1 MKQERSPQLRVCIVA
16 DNASFRFGGEAS
28 LPLHYFLRLRER
40 GVEAWLIL
48 HERTKAEVVQLLPN
62 EQDRIFYLRD
72 RWYHKLLWKLSLLLP
87 RRIAVAT
94 LGTAMVLI
102 NQVVQRRM
110 LRKLIP
116 QHGINLV
123 HQPIPVSPKMP
134 SLISGLG
141 VPVIIGPMN
150 GGMDYPPAFQGQE
163 SSLTHFFIRIGR
175 SLSNLVNLLIPGKRR
190 AKILLVANS
199 RTKLALPHCPQAQ
212 VIELPENGVDLNIWA
227 KEEEPRGIKS
237 GENKPA
243 TSAKFI
249 FAGRLVDWKRL
260 DLVIDALALIEGV
273 ELEVIGDGAMRE
285 AWEAHAQRLGVADR
299 VHFLGW
305 LPQAACASHLRSSIA
320 LVLPSIYEC
329 GGAVVLEAMAA
340 GIPAIATAWGGPPD
354 YLNADCGIL
363 IEPTSPQAMVS
374 GFVEGMRKLAADRE
388 LAARMGAAGRLRVE
402 AEFDWQKKIDRILEI
417 YTSIV

>member
-1 MKQERSPQLRVCIVA
+1 MERERSLELRVCIVA

-40 GVEAWLIL
+40 NVEAWLIL
-48 HERTKAEVVQLLPN
+48 HERTRAEVVELLPN
-62 EQDRIFYLRD
+62 EQDRIFYLSD
-72 RWYHKLLWKLSLLLP
+72 RWYHKLLWRLSLLLP
-87 RRIAVAT
+87 RRIAGAT
-94 LGTAMVLI
+94 LGTAIVLI
-102 NQVVQRRM
+102 NQIVQRRL

-116 QHGINLV
+116 EHGINVV

-134 SLISGLG
+134 SLIYGLG

-150 GGMDYPPAFQGQE
+150 GGMDYPPAFRSQE
-163 SSLTHFFIRIGR
+163 SRLTHLFIHVGR

-190 AKILLVANS
+190 AKILLVANP
-199 RTKLALPHCPQAQ
+199 RTRLALPHCPKAQ
-212 VIELPENGVDLNIWA
+212 VVELPENGVDLKIWV
-227 KEEEPRGIKS
+227 KEES
-237 GENKPA
+237 GEEKSAP
-243 TSAKFI
+243 SAKFI

-260 DLVIDALALIEGV
+260 DLVIDALAQIEGA

-285 AWEAHAQRLGVADR
+285 AWEAHTHRLGIADR

-305 LPQAACASHLRSSIA
+305 LPQAACASRLRSSIA

-340 GIPAIATAWGGPPD
+340 GIPAIATAWGGPTD

-374 GFVEGMRKLAADRE
+374 GFAEAMRKLMADRE
-388 LAARMGAAGRLRVE
+388 LTARMGATGRMRVE
-402 AEFDWQKKIDRILEI
+402 TEFDWQKKIDRILEI
-417 YTSIV
+417 YASAL

>member
-1 MKQERSPQLRVCIVA
+1 MHRMERIRVCIVA

-62 EQDRIFYLRD
+62 EQDRIFYLSD
-72 RWYHKLLWKLSLLLP
+72 RWYHKLLWRLSLLLP

-94 LGTAMVLI
+94 LGTAIVLI

-116 QHGINLV
+116 KHGINVV

-163 SSLTHFFIRIGR
+163 SSLTHLFIRIGR
-175 SLSNLVNLLIPGKRR
+175 SLSNLVNLLIPGKRN
-190 AKILLVANS
+190 AKILLVANP

-212 VIELPENGVDLNIWA
+212 VVELPENGVDLNIWA
-227 KEEEPRGIKS
+227 KEDKPEENKS

-243 TSAKFI
+243 KSAKFI

-260 DLVIDALALIEGV
+260 DLVIDALALIEGA

-285 AWEAHAQRLGVADR
+285 AWEAHAHRLGVADR

-340 GIPAIATAWGGPPD
+340 GIPAIATAWGGPTD

-363 IEPTSPQAMVS
+363 IEPTRPQAMVS
-374 GFVEGMRKLAADRE
+374 GFVEGMRKLMADRE
-388 LAARMGAAGRLRVE
+388 LATRMGAAGRTRVE
-402 AEFDWQKKIDRILEI
+402 TEFDWQKKIDRILEI
-417 YTSIV
+417 YMSAL

>member
-1 MKQERSPQLRVCIVA
+1 MERIRVCIVA

-72 RWYHKLLWKLSLLLP
+72 RWYHKLLWRLSLLLP

-94 LGTAMVLI
+94 LGTAIVLI

-116 QHGINLV
+116 EHRINIV

-150 GGMDYPPAFQGQE
+150 GGMDYPPAFRGQE
-163 SSLTHFFIRIGR
+163 SNLTYFFIHVGR
-175 SLSNLVNLLIPGKRR
+175 NLSNLVNLLIPGKRR
-190 AKILLVANS
+190 AKVLLVANP
-199 RTKLALPHCPQAQ
+199 RTRLALPHCPQAQ
-212 VIELPENGVDLNIWA
+212 VVELPENGVDLNIWT
-227 KEEEPRGIKS
+227 

-243 TSAKFI
+243 ASARFI

-285 AWEAHAQRLGVADR
+285 SWEAHAQRLGVANR

-340 GIPAIATAWGGPPD
+340 GIPAIATAWGGPTD

-363 IEPTSPQAMVS
+363 IEPTSPQAMVA
-374 GFVEGMRKLAADRE
+374 GFAESMKKLMADRE
-388 LAARMGAAGRLRVE
+388 LAAQMGAAGRTRVE
-402 AEFDWQKKIDRILEI
+402 TEFDWQKKIDRILEI
-417 YTSIV
+417 YMSAL

>member
-40 GVEAWLIL
+40 AVEAWLIL
-48 HERTKAEVVQLLPN
+48 HERTRAEVVQLLPN
-62 EQDRIFYLRD
+62 EQDRIFYLKD
-72 RWYHKLLWKLSLLLP
+72 RWYHKLLWRLSLLLP
-87 RRIAVAT
+87 RRISVAT
-94 LGTAMVLI
+94 LGTAIVLI
-102 NQVVQRRM
+102 NQIVQRRM

-116 QHGINLV
+116 QHGINIV

-134 SLISGLG
+134 SLISNLD

-163 SSLTHFFIRIGR
+163 SSLTHLFIGIGR

-190 AKILLVANS
+190 AKILLVANP
-199 RTKLALPHCPQAQ
+199 RTKLALPDCPKAQ
-212 VIELPENGVDLNIWA
+212 VIELPENGVDLAIWA
-227 KEEEPRGIKS
+227 KEE
-237 GENKPA
+237 KPEESEA
-243 TSAKFI
+243 ASSVKFI

-260 DLVIDALALIEGV
+260 DLVIDALAQIEGA

-285 AWEAHAQRLGVADR
+285 AWEAHAKNLKVADR

-340 GIPAIATAWGGPPD
+340 GIPAIATAWGGPTD

-363 IEPTSPQAMVS
+363 IEPASPQAMVS
-374 GFVEGMRKLAADRE
+374 GFAEGMKKLMAERE
-388 LAARMGAAGRLRVE
+388 LAAKMGAAGRKRVE
-402 AEFDWQKKIDRILEI
+402 TEFDWQKKIDRILEI
-417 YTSIV
+417 YKQAQL